1 MGFAVSHA
9 LPPFPLSQWENSFF
23 GVIWGNQQV
32 AQSEKQR
39 AEPVSAFIKAPHL
52 E

>member
-1 MGFAVSHA
+1 MGFTVSHA
-9 LPPFPLSQWENSFF
+9 LPPLPLSQWEKSSC

-32 AQSEKQR
+32 AQSQKQR